1 MLTLPIEL
9 EKYRNELEK
18 YLVPAVRITAKK
30 GKTNFFQS
38 KFGGFPYLPKNA
50 GHPIDENGVN
60 MKLLA
65 QINFIEI
72 PSLEGFPENG
82 ILQIFLSASDDVY
95 GLDFDDPAG
104 QKNFRI
110 LYHDEILTPE
120 EIVTDFSYL
129 DLREDDDFPLEGEAV
144 LSFEKTSETVSSSDF
159 RYERADIDTDEVTED
174 GTDIEDIMWEAL
186 SGEGHKLGGYPFF
199 TQNDPREDDKAF
211 RNHLITLIQ
220 IDTDDHI
227 DLMWGDAGVA
237 NFFITKEDLLNK
249 NFTNVLYNWD
259 CH

>member
-1 MLTLPIEL
+1 MLTLPKEL
-9 EKYRNELEK
+9 EKYRNQLEK
-18 YLVPAVRITAKK
+18 YMVPFVSITAKK
-30 GKTNFFQS
+30 GRAELFQS
-38 KFGGFPYLPKNA
+38 KFGGFPYLPKNVE
-50 GHPIDENGVN
+50 HPKDEKGLP

-65 QINFIEI
+65 QINFSEV
-72 PSLEGFPENG
+72 PPLEDFPERG

-95 GLDFDDPAG
+95 GLDFDNPVS

-110 LYHDEILTPE
+110 LYHEEILAAE
-120 EIVTDFSYL
+120 QIVTDFSYHHHS
-129 DLREDDDFPLEGEAV
+129 EDEDFPLEGEAV
-144 LSFEKTSETVSSSDF
+144 LSFEKSAETISSSDF
-159 RYERADIDTDEVTED
+159 RFEQVDVDTDEVTEE
-174 GTDIEDIMWEAL
+174 GTDIEELMWEAL
-186 SGEGHKLGGYPFF
+186 SGQGHKLGGYPFF
-199 TQNDPREDDKAF
+199 TQYDPRDGDKTF
-211 RNHLITLIQ
+211 KNHLITLIQ